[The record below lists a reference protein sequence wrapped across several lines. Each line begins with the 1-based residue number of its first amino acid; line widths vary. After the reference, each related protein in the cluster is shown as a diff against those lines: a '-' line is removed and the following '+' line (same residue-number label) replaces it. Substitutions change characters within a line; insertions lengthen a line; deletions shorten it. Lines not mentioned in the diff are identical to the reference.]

1 MIDSAKI
8 AHTLGLRRAGCAF
21 TGACPACGYSHGFTV
36 EDKNGTTLICCNAG
50 RCSQTEAIAALR
62 GLGLWSGES
71 NPDWAPPPRQ
81 SRQPADD
88 AASKTAR
95 ALTIWRNTAPA
106 LGTLVETYFRARR
119 ITLPVPPT
127 LRYASWLRHSETG
140 VDFPAIVSAVTVW
153 PSKTPVAVHRTFLT
167 LDGTKKAGVASPKKS
182 LGPIK
187 GGAVRLAAAGPVLI
201 VGEGIESTLSAMQA
215 SGLPG
220 WSALSTGGMRC
231 LILPETVREVI
242 IAADHDPIDSRTGKQ
257 PGTDAAHAAAERWHD
272 EGRVVRI
279 ALPPIAGTDF
289 NDLICEVARCLQKLQ
304 KR

>member
-1 MIDSAKI
+1 MLDAAAI
-8 AHTLGLRRAGCAF
+8 AHTLGLRRAGRTF
-21 TGACPACGYSHGFTV
+21 TGACPACGYPSGFTV
-36 EDKNGTTLICCNAG
+36 EDKDGTTLICCHAG
-50 RCSQTEAIAALR
+50 GCSQSEAIGALR
-62 GLGLWSGES
+62 SLGLWEGV
-71 NPDWAPPPRQ
+71 NDPDWTPKPPPR
-81 SRQPADD
+81 RPAESTDD
-88 AASKTAR
+88 KTAR
-95 ALTIWRNTAPA
+95 ALAIWRQTVPA
-106 LGTLVETYFRARR
+106 DETLVETYLRSRR
-119 ITLPVPPT
+119 ITGPVPPT

-140 VDFPAIVSAVTVW
+140 VDFPAMVSAVTVW
-153 PSKTPVAVHRTFLT
+153 PSKTPVAVHRTFLA

-231 LILPETVREVI
+231 LILPDEVREVI
-242 IAADHDPIDSRTGKQ
+242 IAADHDLADPRTGKQ

-289 NDLICEVARCLQKLQ
+289 NDLICEVA
-304 KR
+304 